1 MYNYNGYVKIIFE
14 VSPYQNIFMKYFYSI
29 IFASYVRFSK
39 SLLITLN
46 TTLLYE

>member
-1 MYNYNGYVKIIFE
+1 MYIYNGVVKIIFE
-14 VSPYQNIFMKYFYSI
+14 VSSYQNIFMKYFYSF
-29 IFASYVRFSK
+29 IFTSFVGFSK